1 VDFSTGR
8 PALRADR
15 FDPSLPHNAPKYD
28 AVEELV
34 KLADEAGVTL
44 PQLATAFPLA
54 HPGVTSVIIG
64 PRTMEQLE
72 SSLAGRELTL
82 DDAMLDRV
90 DEIVPPGTDL
100 VWMLDGGGWVPPAL
114 SQPRLRRR
122 TVEDRAAA
130 SADAET
136 A

>member
-1 VDFSTGR
+1 M
-8 PALRADR
+8 
-15 FDPSLPHNAPKYD
+15 
-28 AVEELV
+28 

-72 SSLAGRELTL
+72 SSLGALELEL
-82 DDAMLDRV
+82 DDAMLDRI

-100 VWMLDGGGWVPPAL
+100 VWVAEGGGWRPPAL
-114 SQPRLRRR
+114 TEPALRRR
-122 TVEDRAAA
+122 ALGDRAAA
-130 SADAET
+130 SAAPQDDAAE
-136 A
+136 